1 MYMVLQ
7 RHSRWTMKSKNFRWW
22 ATNYFVWTSFHR
34 KNLPSWRPG
43 KRHQPGLNNH
53 GNFQKS
59 RQHRQCRASEHR
71 AEHSEILQDTG
82 VYSNNR
88 TSNIVRLFAKL
99 VYWHRFHTRAPRVS
113 PVTSFKL
120 SSIELSCVG
129 FDSAWYLFCV
139 ADSHMDKGMKF
150 GTLYKYKARCVPW
163 TRLLR
168 PGWCLLPGLQLGRF
182 FRWKLVHAD

>member
-1 MYMVLQ
+1 M
-7 RHSRWTMKSKNFRWW
+7 SK
-22 ATNYFVWTSFHR
+22 FVKFFALINACLSS
-34 KNLPSWRPG
+34 LLAVSEIS
-43 KRHQPGLNNH
+43 GL
-53 GNFQKS
+53 
-59 RQHRQCRASEHR
+59 QHRQYRASEHR

-82 VYSNNR
+82 VYSTNR

-139 ADSHMDKGMKF
+139 LVFSTALQIP
-150 GTLYKYKARCVPW
+150 TW
-163 TRLLR
+163 TRAWSLVLCINIRRVACLDFWKLPWLLR

-182 FRWKLVHAD
+182 FRWKLVQTE

>member
-1 MYMVLQ
+1 M
-7 RHSRWTMKSKNFRWW
+7 SK
-22 ATNYFVWTSFHR
+22 FVKFFALINACLSS
-34 KNLPSWRPG
+34 LLAVSEIS
-43 KRHQPGLNNH
+43 GL
-53 GNFQKS
+53 
-59 RQHRQCRASEHR
+59 QHRQYRASEHR

-82 VYSNNR
+82 VYSTNR

-139 ADSHMDKGMKF
+139 ADSHMDNGMKF

-163 TRLLR
+163 FLKVTVVIETGLVFFTWPSTRQIVSMETGPNR
-168 PGWCLLPGLQLGRF
+168 VICSSSAKVFAFHCWSRVAF
-182 FRWKLVHAD
+182 

>member
-1 MYMVLQ
+1 M
-7 RHSRWTMKSKNFRWW
+7 SK
-22 ATNYFVWTSFHR
+22 FVKFFALINACLSS
-34 KNLPSWRPG
+34 LLAVSEIS
-43 KRHQPGLNNH
+43 GL
-53 GNFQKS
+53 
-59 RQHRQCRASEHR
+59 QHRQYRASEHR

-82 VYSNNR
+82 VYSTNC

-113 PVTSFKL
+113 PVTSFNL

-139 ADSHMDKGMKF
+139 ADSHMEKGMKF

-163 TRLLR
+163 FLKVTVVIETGLVSFTWPSTRQMFSMETG
-168 PGWCLLPGLQLGRF
+168 PNKVIWCSSAKVFAFHCLSGVAL
-182 FRWKLVHAD
+182 